1 VNAGFW
7 IFLLVLGPVLLFIVW
22 LILLE
27 TSVRIEPGT
36 LGLALLRG
44 KSTGKVMGPG
54 RHFMRP
60 WRKVMIQSY
69 PSRELA
75 LIAGGLQQS
84 NPDVDY
90 VEEPASV
97 FLGDSSS
104 AQVQYTVRCQLL
116 PGKLQS
122 VHDTYGPEGIWSV
135 LRDVSR
141 QSVISECGSS
151 EMTINDIFGDGY
163 VTLERRIAAG
173 LATSL
178 DEVGFQLKLFSLRE
192 VDLGPAG
199 EVVQARIRAG
209 AELER
214 EQALA
219 EVRRARVENDAA
231 LLAQHESL
239 DRDQLLRYRQ
249 IEAWNDLLEKW
260 NGREHIPTMLTT
272 QAAGWAAN
280 TMQAGALQ
288 ADADVAAVRDELQGD
303 AL

>member
-1 VNAGFW
+1 MNAGFW

-22 LILLE
+22 LVLLE

-44 KSTGKVMGPG
+44 RSTGKVMDPG
-54 RHFMRP
+54 RHFVRP
-60 WRKVMIQSY
+60 WRKVMIQTY

-75 LIAGGLQQS
+75 LIAGGVQQS

-90 VEEPASV
+90 VEEAASV

-104 AQVQYTVRCQLL
+104 ARVQYTVRCQLM
-116 PGKLQS
+116 PAKLQG

-141 QSVISECGSS
+141 QSVIAECATSG
-151 EMTINDIFGDGY
+151 MTINDMFGDGY
-163 VTLERRIAAG
+163 GALEGRIAGA
-173 LATSL
+173 LAASL
-178 DEVGFQLKLFSLRE
+178 EEVGFQLKLFSLRE

-219 EVRRARVENDAA
+219 EVRRARVDNDAA
-231 LLAQHESL
+231 LLADHESL
-239 DRDQLLRYRQ
+239 DHDQLLRYRQ

-272 QAAGWAAN
+272 QASGWAAN
-280 TMQAGALQ
+280 TMQAGALS
-288 ADADVAAVRDELQGD
+288 DEADVAAVRDELQGD

>member
-7 IFLLVLGPVLLFIVW
+7 IFLLVLGPVLLFVLW
-22 LILLE
+22 LVLIE

-36 LGLALLRG
+36 LGLALVRG
-44 KSTGKVMGPG
+44 RSTGKVMGPG
-54 RHFMRP
+54 RHFIRP
-60 WRKVMIQSY
+60 WRKVMIQTY

-75 LIAGGLQQS
+75 LIAGGIQQS

-90 VEEPASV
+90 LEEPASV
-97 FLGDSSS
+97 FLGDGSS
-104 AQVQYTVRCQLL
+104 AQVQYTVRCQLE
-116 PGKLQS
+116 PNKLQG
-122 VHDTYGPEGIWSV
+122 VHDTYGPEGVWSV

-141 QSVISECGSS
+141 QRVIAECGASG
-151 EMTINDIFGDGY
+151 MTINDIFGDGY
-163 VTLERRIAAG
+163 GALESRISKA
-173 LATSL
+173 LSTSL
-178 DEVGFQLKLFSLRE
+178 DEVGFTLKMFSLRE

-219 EVRRARVENDAA
+219 EVRRARVDNDSV
-231 LLAQHESL
+231 LLADHDTL

-260 NGREHIPTMLTT
+260 NGREHIPTLLAS
-272 QAAGWAAN
+272 QASGWASSLMQTNAAN
-280 TMQAGALQ
+280 GD
-288 ADADVAAVRDELQGD
+288 ADAAAIRDELQGD
-303 AL
+303 SL